1 MTKLNKRRTIN
12 EFVNKHS
19 FVIFWDLAFFIC
31 KIVDLKTARCNSAV
45 QKKEKGTLMGG
56 RDRKLELSH
65 RGLRRGL
72 RDDASKCC
80 EQYIKSD
87 FTLY

>member
-12 EFVNKHS
+12 EFVNKRS

-56 RDRKLELSH
+56 RDRKLELSVFVFANLLFESLADIA
-65 RGLRRGL
+65 RM
-72 RDDASKCC
+72 
-80 EQYIKSD
+80 KSTI
-87 FTLY
+87 F